1 MKTSMTRQQIEDYA
15 KLCQARNKG
24 QLLTPDGLRF
34 ICEAHQLDSEAIGK
48 HMLEIYAKF
57 KSEKII

>member
-1 MKTSMTRQQIEDYA
+1 MKTSMTKQQLEDYA

-34 ICEAHQLDSEAIGK
+34 ICEAHQFDPEAIGQ
-48 HMLEIYAKF
+48 HMLEVYAKF
-57 KSEKII
+57 KSEKMI